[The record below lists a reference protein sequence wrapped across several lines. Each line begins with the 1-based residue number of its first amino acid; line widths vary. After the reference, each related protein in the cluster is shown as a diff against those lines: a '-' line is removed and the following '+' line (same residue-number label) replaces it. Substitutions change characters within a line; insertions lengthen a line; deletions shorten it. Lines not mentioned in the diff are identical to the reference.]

1 MKRKILVCKIIIIVT
16 GITVALLR
24 TFTDIPIIRM
34 AELCASSFAFLKA
47 YEHKQL
53 KKESNGRFWFYIFA
67 GVFAFIF
74 AIVTIWRHF

>member
-34 AELCASSFAFLKA
+34 GELLTSLFAFLKA

-53 KKESNGRFWFYIFA
+53 KKESNRRFWFYIITGILA
-67 GVFAFIF
+67 LIM
-74 AIVTIWRHF
+74 AIVTIWGYF